1 MIFYHISWDFIY
13 LKINPCAVSVHFVS
27 GRTDFYFTIFFLVLD
42 KRRPGFIKRFTQ
54 SHRAKAESQ
63 VWTQRPPL
71 WWEEVSAGRWQPFAQ
86 QRVRVSY
93 LPIISGWKTGQG
105 WWCAGESLAVHHREA
120 HILEQLSSPLPGSTD
135 TLRPALVQFQ
145 EKSFSLPQV
154 FVNDLNQRQG
164 PEFQTRIITNIT
176 SSVRLSLYVVSFSA
190 GLRKFWWVNSLRNSD
205 EPLNF

>member
-86 QRVRVSY
+86 QRVTVSY
-93 LPIISGWKTGQG
+93 LPIISG
-105 WWCAGESLAVHHREA
+105 ER
-120 HILEQLSSPLPGSTD
+120 LSRGDDVLVSHLQSITQRLTYLSNSVLPY
-135 TLRPALVQFQ
+135 
-145 EKSFSLPQV
+145 
-154 FVNDLNQRQG
+154 QG
-164 PEFQTRIITNIT
+164 PLTPSDQLLCNSRKNHFLFHRC
-176 SSVRLSLYVVSFSA
+176 LSMA
-190 GLRKFWWVNSLRNSD
+190 
-205 EPLNF
+205 